1 MGCGRGKRGSREQ
14 KEKEERREER
24 MQRKSGRPSGTDGSD
39 FSYRMVVDSRYTK
52 VANGKSRLSVL
63 IIAQA
68 VIQLLEALNLFYS
81 ISKEESLDVVLAVS
95 SISIYFTSL
104 LTGELGRKR
113 SRVNLLKFYMV
124 SSSIGMLLSIVC
136 VLKSNLS
143 LKVIQDLSGW
153 ETKKSELFWAAGLL
167 VGLLVQILSI
177 STTSSII
184 SNMSPP
190 KRAT

>member
-1 MGCGRGKRGSREQ
+1 MGRR
-14 KEKEERREER
+14 KEERREER